1 MIHKKY
7 AIILGTRPEIIKLY
21 SLIKTFQNNREDF
34 IIIHTNQ
41 HYSEDM
47 DRIFFNELDIPSP
60 AYNLH
65 VGSGTHGRQTGLMLE
80 RIEKVLHKERPYCV
94 FVQGDTNTV
103 LAGSL
108 VASKMQIKVA
118 HVEAGLRSYDR
129 QMPEEIN
136 RIMADHVSDFLFPPT
151 VKQKKILLSE
161 NISKEKIHVVGNTIV
176 DAVYLIKEIAQKKS
190 TILNKLGLTR
200 SNYILVTAH
209 RQENVDY
216 EDKLENIIKGLELV
230 CKKFNM
236 KVIYPIHPRAM
247 KMLKSFKIRVNE
259 SIILIDPIGYL
270 DMLNML
276 QNCRLLLT
284 DSGGLQEESCILNI
298 PCITLRENT
307 ERPETLS
314 VKSNMLAGTD
324 PKRILECAIAMDNN
338 KKKWENPFGNGKTA
352 EKIHSIISKA

>member
-129 QMPEEIN
+129 QMPEEN
-136 RIMADHVSDFLFPPT
+136 KRNKGEHVSDFLFP
-151 VKQKKILLSE
+151 
-161 NISKEKIHVVGNTIV
+161 
-176 DAVYLIKEIAQKKS
+176 
-190 TILNKLGLTR
+190 
-200 SNYILVTAH
+200 
-209 RQENVDY
+209 
-216 EDKLENIIKGLELV
+216 
-230 CKKFNM
+230 
-236 KVIYPIHPRAM
+236 
-247 KMLKSFKIRVNE
+247 
-259 SIILIDPIGYL
+259 
-270 DMLNML
+270 
-276 QNCRLLLT
+276 
-284 DSGGLQEESCILNI
+284 
-298 PCITLRENT
+298 
-307 ERPETLS
+307 
-314 VKSNMLAGTD
+314 
-324 PKRILECAIAMDNN
+324 
-338 KKKWENPFGNGKTA
+338 
-352 EKIHSIISKA
+352 